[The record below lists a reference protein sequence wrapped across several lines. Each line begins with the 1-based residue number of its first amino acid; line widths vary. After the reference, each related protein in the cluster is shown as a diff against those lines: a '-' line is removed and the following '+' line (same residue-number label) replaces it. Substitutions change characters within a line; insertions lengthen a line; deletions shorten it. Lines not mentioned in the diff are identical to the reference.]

1 MIRASRRLLML
12 VGISFAARAWAAGPE
27 SPETTARVLGRAG
40 AAVASAEDL
49 SALDEDPAALG
60 RLGSQA
66 MASVTAISRADEIS
80 GARNRADAS
89 VLAFGAASVGLGRA
103 TLAAGVLQAADT
115 ARRFQITETALL
127 SASFSRLVVPVGV
140 GVRLR
145 GLLVGVTARAERIDD
160 AWGAAGGFGI
170 LVAPNAPISAAAAVT
185 TPAAGHATTPWTARG
200 GIRIRSHRVD
210 GEVAGSYEAWS
221 ALPGMRDSGSVR
233 AGLDVMLLP
242 WLTARAGWSWEP
254 AAVDP
259 AQLSAYNLDLDH
271 HTGAAGATVC
281 SAGLCVD
288 LAYAHAFAF
297 ATQGGTGNNAGR
309 YDSASNIV
317 SLSLRLDFAA
327 ARQSATA
334 DQGSH

>member
-1 MIRASRRLLML
+1 VRS
-12 VGISFAARAWAAGPE
+12 AARCAFCCVLALATRAWAAGPE

-49 SALDEDPAALG
+49 SALDEDPAALA

-66 MASVTAISRADEIS
+66 MASVTAIARADEIS

-89 VLAFGAASVGLGRA
+89 VLAFGAASVALGRA

-115 ARRFQITETALL
+115 ARRFQITETALV

-145 GLLVGVTARAERIDD
+145 GVLLGVTARAERIGD
-160 AWGAAGGFGI
+160 AWGTSGGFGF
-170 LVAPNAPISAAAAVT
+170 LVAPNAPLSAAVAVT
-185 TPAAGHATTPWTARG
+185 TPAAGDATTPWIARG
-200 GIRIRSHRVD
+200 GIRIRRGRVD

-233 AGLDVMLLP
+233 AGLDIGLLP
-242 WLTARAGWSWEP
+242 WLIARAGWSWEP

-259 AQLSAYNLDLDH
+259 ARLSAFNLDLDH

-288 LAYAHAFAF
+288 LAYAHAFAS
-297 ATQGGTGNNAGR
+297 ATQGGTGTNAGR
-309 YDSASNIV
+309 YDSASNVV

-327 ARQSATA
+327 ARQSAAA